1 MSFSICIV
9 THNSSRELER
19 LFDSIDEHLPE
30 RPQIICADSGST
42 DDSASLARN
51 RGAEVIVMEGNPG
64 FGAANNAAL
73 ELATEP
79 VTVLLNPDCY
89 LIDSGLARLASSA
102 AEMRAL
108 VAPRL
113 LNEDGSIQDSAHPL
127 PGGIDGYLA
136 ALTVPRLLPHSLR
149 DRLQPFRSGRQL
161 EVGWAIAACIAAQTE
176 LLSDLGPFNADDFLF
191 AEDLDLCLRARS
203 LAIPTVFDPSVALA
217 HSGGHA
223 TRSMSDPARLQ
234 LQAGRRRE
242 VIKRQ
247 LGAGAL
253 ATDDRTQA
261 LTFKVRALVGRDK
274 SLNEQRLA
282 ALRSAQNRSS

>member
-9 THNSSRELER
+9 THNSSRELGR
-19 LFDSIDEHLPE
+19 LFDSIDEHLSE
-30 RPQIICADSGST
+30 HPQIICADSGST
-42 DDSASLARN
+42 DDSASVARE

-73 ELATEP
+73 KLASEP

-89 LIDSGLARLASSA
+89 LIDSGLVRLASSA
-102 AEMRAL
+102 AALRAL
-108 VAPRL
+108 LVPRL

-127 PGGIDGYLA
+127 PGGMDGYLA
-136 ALTVPRLLPHSLR
+136 ALTVPRLLPQRLR
-149 DRLQPFRSGRQL
+149 DRVQPFRSGRQR
-161 EVGWAIAACIAAQTE
+161 EVGWAIAACIAAQTK
-176 LLSDLGPFNADDFLF
+176 LLLELGPFNADDFLF

-223 TRSMSDPARLQ
+223 TSSMSDPARLE

-274 SLNEQRLA
+274 SCNEQRLA
-282 ALRSAQNRSS
+282 ALRTAQNRSS